1 MALKINGE
9 WITDEALREEE
20 RLIRPRLLE
29 ELTGETPFAIEAKVK
44 QWAKENLIERAV
56 LRQEAMKDNQ
66 PIPPDVIEQMVS
78 QIREQ
83 SPGES
88 GCVFPSGDDQL
99 RGELE
104 ARYRVEKLLGKVTA
118 KVSPPKN
125 KDISDHFVK
134 NRNQYESPEMIHA
147 AHIVKNVDE
156 NCDEATAQAAIEE
169 ARKELSG
176 GASFEELA
184 DRLSDC
190 PGRGGDLG
198 YFPRGQMVEAFE
210 DVVFNLQPGQISS
223 IFRSPFGFH
232 IAKVYARKPAG
243 LRDLSEVKEQIASQ
257 LHEQKKQKTIEQF
270 LDRLMNTASVEEVET
285 AGSEK

>member
-29 ELTGETPFAIEAKVK
+29 ELSGETPFSIEAKVK

-56 LRQEAMKDNQ
+56 LRQEALKDTS

-83 SPGES
+83 TPGES
-88 GCVFPSGDDQL
+88 GCVFPFGDDQL
-99 RGELE
+99 RAELE
-104 ARYRVEKLLGKVTA
+104 ARYRVEQLLGKVTA

-125 KDISDHFVK
+125 KEVSDHFVK
-134 NRNQYESPEMIHA
+134 NRGQYESPEMVHA

-156 NCDEATAQAAIEE
+156 NCDEDTARAAIE
-169 ARKELSG
+169 AAAAELAQ
-176 GASFEELA
+176 GANFEELA

-210 DVVFNLQPGQISS
+210 DVVFKLKPGEVSS
-223 IFRSPFGFH
+223 VFRSPFGFH
-232 IAKVYARKPAG
+232 VAKVYAKKAPG
-243 LRDLSEVKEQIASQ
+243 LRDLSEVKDHIASQ
-257 LHEQKKQKTIEQF
+257 LHEQKKQRTIEQF

>member
-1 MALKINGE
+1 MALKINSD

-29 ELTGETPFAIEAKVK
+29 ELTNETPFALEAKVK

-56 LRQEAMKDNQ
+56 LRQEAMKDTE
-66 PIPPDVIEQMVS
+66 PIPPDVIEQMVT

-104 ARYRVEKLLGKVTA
+104 ARYRVEKLLAKVTA

-125 KDISDHFVK
+125 KEVSDHFVK
-134 NRNQYESPEMIHA
+134 NRNQYQSPELIHA

-156 NCDEATAQAAIEE
+156 NCDEATAKEAIEQ
-169 ARKELSG
+169 AYKELG
-176 GASFEELA
+176 EGAVFEELA

-210 DVVFNLQPGQISS
+210 EVVFQLQPGETSP
-223 IFRSPFGFH
+223 IFQTPFGFH

-243 LRDLSEVKEQIASQ
+243 LRDLSEVKDQIATQ

-270 LDRLMNTASVEEVET
+270 LDRLMNSATVEEVET

>member
-1 MALKINGE
+1 MALRINGE

-20 RLIRPRLLE
+20 RIIRPRLLE
-29 ELTGETPFAIEAKVK
+29 ELVGETPLSVEAK
-44 QWAKENLIERAV
+44 
-56 LRQEAMKDNQ
+56 
-66 PIPPDVIEQMVS
+66 
-78 QIREQ
+78 

-99 RGELE
+99 RRELE
-104 ARYRVEKLLGKVTA
+104 TRYRVEKLLGKVTA

-125 KDISDHFVK
+125 KEISDHFVK
-134 NRNQYESPEMIHA
+134 NRKLYESPEMIHA
-147 AHIVKNVDE
+147 GHIVKNVDE
-156 NCDEATAQAAIEE
+156 DTDEAAARTAIE
-169 ARKELSG
+169 AASKELSEG
-176 GASFEELA
+176 GNFEELA

-210 DVVFNLQPGQISS
+210 AVVFEMQPGQISP
-223 IFRSPFGFH
+223 IFRTEFGFH

-243 LRDLSEVKEQIASQ
+243 LRDLSDVKEQIGSQ
-257 LHEQKKQKTIEQF
+257 MHEQKKQKTVEQF
-270 LDRLMNTASVEEVET
+270 LDRLMSSAQVEEVEH